1 MKKIVKKTK
10 KIKEVQTENLI
21 QELSIPVL
29 NIVEEVVNDIPV
41 LEIKK
46 EVKEVKEVIA
56 ESPVFENNYEK
67 EFSYVSKKKKQ
78 EAYIEL

>member
-29 NIVEEVVNDIPV
+29 NIAEEVVNDIPV

-46 EVKEVKEVIA
+46 EVKEVIVD
-56 ESPVFENNYEK
+56 SPVFENNYEK

>member
-46 EVKEVKEVIA
+46 EFKEVIA

>member
-10 KIKEVQTENLI
+10 KIKEVQTENLV
-21 QELSIPVL
+21 QEISIPVL
-29 NIVEEVVNDIPV
+29 NIAEELVNDIPV
-41 LEIKK
+41 LEIKQEIK
-46 EVKEVKEVIA
+46 KVVA
-56 ESPVFENNYEK
+56 ETPIFENNYEK

>member
-10 KIKEVQTENLI
+10 KIKEVQTENLV

-46 EVKEVKEVIA
+46 EVKEVVPET
-56 ESPVFENNYEK
+56 PVFENNYEK

>member
-46 EVKEVKEVIA
+46 EVKEVVA
-56 ESPVFENNYEK
+56 ETPVFENNYEK

>member
-29 NIVEEVVNDIPV
+29 NIVEELVNDIPV

-46 EVKEVKEVIA
+46 EVKEVVA
-56 ESPVFENNYEK
+56 ETPVFENNYEK

>member
-46 EVKEVKEVIA
+46 EVKEVVA

>member
-46 EVKEVKEVIA
+46 EAKEVVL

>member
-29 NIVEEVVNDIPV
+29 NIAEEVVNDIPV

-46 EVKEVKEVIA
+46 EVKEVVV

-78 EAYIEL
+78 ETYIEL

>member
-46 EVKEVKEVIA
+46 EVKEVIA

>member
-29 NIVEEVVNDIPV
+29 NIFEEVVNDIPV

-46 EVKEVKEVIA
+46 EVKEVVS

>member
-29 NIVEEVVNDIPV
+29 NIVEEIVNDIPV

-46 EVKEVKEVIA
+46 EVKEVVA

>member
-10 KIKEVQTENLI
+10 KIKEVQTENLV

-29 NIVEEVVNDIPV
+29 NIAEELVNDIPV

-46 EVKEVKEVIA
+46 EVKEVVPET
-56 ESPVFENNYEK
+56 PVFENNYEK

>member
-10 KIKEVQTENLI
+10 KIKVVQTENLI

-29 NIVEEVVNDIPV
+29 NIVEEIVNDIPV
-41 LEIKK
+41 LEIKQ
-46 EVKEVKEVIA
+46 EVKEVVA
-56 ESPVFENNYEK
+56 ETPVFENNYEK

>member
-29 NIVEEVVNDIPV
+29 NIVEEIVNDIPV

-46 EVKEVKEVIA
+46 EVKEVVA
-56 ESPVFENNYEK
+56 ETPVFENNYEK

>member
-29 NIVEEVVNDIPV
+29 NIVEEIVNDIPV
-41 LEIKK
+41 LEIKQEIK
-46 EVKEVKEVIA
+46 KVVA
-56 ESPVFENNYEK
+56 ETPIFENNYEK

-78 EAYIEL
+78 ETYIEL